1 MKRVLV
7 AVVAVLGIACG
18 TSTPALQPAG
28 PTLTIPQLKF
38 RVIDSVGLPVYCDPD
53 VYPIAR
59 DGGEQAN
66 AIAKF
71 PQIQA
76 DRELYSAIIAHD
88 HLSET
93 SVNDM
98 EKLAIYRTYK
108 LLNAVV
114 LTPAGGG
121 YRYQVRIRS
130 GSGSGSYLLVSGVV
144 RNDGQ
149 GAINTRTPTTA
160 PNCPICLAAATLI
173 ATPKGDV
180 RVTKIKPGMLVWTAS
195 ADGSRIALPV
205 LEIGSMEVPAGH
217 MMVHVVLADGRE
229 LMASPGHL
237 TADGRPAGAL
247 AAGAALDGS
256 TITRWELVPYPGER
270 TYDLLPAGPTG
281 RYWADGI
288 ELSSTL
294 AH

>member
-1 MKRVLV
+1 MKRVLM
-7 AVVAVLGIACG
+7 AVIAVLGIACG
-18 TSTPALQPAG
+18 SSTPAPGPAG

-71 PQIQA
+71 SQIQA
-76 DRELYSAIIAHD
+76 DKELYSAIIAHD

-98 EKLAIYRTYK
+98 EKLAIYRSYK
-108 LLNAVV
+108 LLNAIV
-114 LTPAGGG
+114 LTPAGDS
-121 YRYQVRIRS
+121 YTYQVRTRS
-130 GSGSGSYLLVSGVV
+130 VSGTGSYLLISGVV

-149 GAINTRTPTTA
+149 GVINSRTPTTA

-180 RVTKIKPGMLVWTAS
+180 HVTKIKPGMLVWTAS
-195 ADGSRIALPV
+195 ADGSRIAVPV
-205 LEIGSMEVPAGH
+205 LEIGSMEVPPGH

-229 LMASPGHL
+229 LLASPGHK
-237 TADGRPAGAL
+237 TADGRPVGAL
-247 AAGAALDGS
+247 AAGVGLDGS
-256 TITRWELVPYPGER
+256 TIIRWELVPYPGAR

-281 RYWADGI
+281 TYWADGI
-288 ELSSTL
+288 QLSSTL